1 MHCLARLRSNAIG
14 ICIEPPAVSGPNGGD
29 AWLSLNKTEQMQT
42 IVIGHRNPDMD
53 SICSAIAYADLKR
66 KLGVQNVI
74 AARAGNTNERI
85 DLVLQKFGVP
95 APKFMSDVSP
105 RVADV
110 METQIISVAHDSSI
124 YYAMNS
130 IEKKRM
136 RGLPVVDADDRCLG
150 LLSGW
155 KVSQY
160 LFPRSED
167 APASR
172 DIFASISD
180 ITHSF
185 DGEFIVGEPK
195 DSQQKVVLMVAAMSL
210 ISFSER
216 LRRYQP
222 EETIVFVGDREDIQ
236 LEAITNKALAVVITG
251 GMALSSKVRSAAKD
265 GGVRLLSSR
274 HDTATTVLLARG
286 AAKIDS
292 MIEPQ
297 FTSLSPDTSLRSA
310 RHIVADSSEYV
321 FPILEGDKRLV
332 GILTKSDFIKPIP
345 RQLILVDHNELSQ
358 AVKGAEELQIV
369 EVLDHHRLAS
379 FNTDIPILFWNNPV
393 GSTSTLVALSYNQNG
408 IEIERPIAGL
418 LMAGLIS
425 DTLNLSSPTATQID
439 AKVLESLSAIAGV
452 EPAKL
457 AESIFAV
464 GSPLLTLEPNEV
476 ILADCKDYS
485 EEGYGFSVS
494 QIEELGFSHFYE
506 KQQSL
511 LQAIEAYR
519 AKQGSL
525 FAALLITDVNTQ
537 NSLLLISAPP
547 EFLETI
553 TYPRLAPNLF
563 ELNNVVS
570 RKKQLVPYLLDCL
583 HKIHTTIA

>member
-1 MHCLARLRSNAIG
+1 
-14 ICIEPPAVSGPNGGD
+14 
-29 AWLSLNKTEQMQT
+29 MQT

-53 SICSAIAYADLKR
+53 SICSAIAYAELKR
-66 KLGVQNVI
+66 KLGLQNVI

-95 APKFMSDVSP
+95 PPEFMSDVSP

-110 METQIISVAHDSSI
+110 METQIISVAYDSSI
-124 YYAMNS
+124 YLAMNS
-130 IEKKRM
+130 IEKKRI
-136 RGLPVVDADDRCLG
+136 RGLPVVDADNRCLG

-155 KVSQY
+155 NVSQH
-160 LFPRSED
+160 LFPRREE

-172 DIFASISD
+172 EILASISD
-180 ITHSF
+180 IADSF
-185 DGEFIVGEPK
+185 DGEFVVGEPE
-195 DSQQKVVLMVAAMSL
+195 DSRQKVVLMVAAMSL
-210 ISFSER
+210 ASFGER
-216 LRRYQP
+216 LRKYP
-222 EETIVFVGDREDIQ
+222 LEKTIVFVGDREEIQ
-236 LEAITNKALAVVITG
+236 LEAIANKALAVVITG
-251 GMALSSKVRSAAKD
+251 VMGLSARVRAAATD
-265 GGVRLLSSR
+265 AGVRLLSSR

-297 FTSLSPDTSLRSA
+297 FTSLSPETSLRSA
-310 RHIVADSSEYV
+310 RHVVADSAEYV

-358 AVKGAEELQIV
+358 AVKGAGELQIV

-379 FNTDIPILFWNNPV
+379 FNTDIPILFWNNPL
-393 GSTSTLVALSYNQNG
+393 GSTSTLVALSYDQHG
-408 IEIERPIAGL
+408 IKIERPIAGL

-425 DTLNLSSPTATQID
+425 DTLNLSSPTATPID
-439 AKVLESLSAIAGV
+439 AKVLENLSAIAGV

-464 GSPLLTLEPNEV
+464 GSPLLTLAPTEV

-506 KQQSL
+506 KRESL
-511 LQAIEAYR
+511 LEALDAYR
-519 AKQGSL
+519 SKQGSF
-525 FAALLITDVNTQ
+525 FAALLVTDVNTQ

-547 EFLETI
+547 EFMDTI

-583 HKIHTTIA
+583 HKIRASVS